1 MDWVFAHDAFI
12 FARNMFIHYHA
23 LLFFL
28 FPKHL
33 FCCVSFF
40 FLSFLSFELWHPKS
54 QFLPKTLITRHG
66 SSSSSSSFP
75 FILGRDRFH
84 DSKSQKDFDENFSDR
99 AIHSQYH
106 VILSDFLDTP
116 LPRAF
121 SSWGYESL
129 CEKPS
134 RCPGMFIQE
143 FYSKIHT
150 IDTFVP

>member
-1 MDWVFAHDAFI
+1 M
-12 FARNMFIHYHA
+12 
-23 LLFFL
+23 LLFLHVTCSYITMHCSFFVFL
-28 FPKHL
+28 FPKHI
-33 FCCVSFF
+33 FYCVSFL
-40 FLSFLSFELWHPKS
+40 FLSFLSFGLWHPKS

-66 SSSSSSSFP
+66 SSSSSSFP

-134 RCPGMFIQE
+134 RCPDMFIQE